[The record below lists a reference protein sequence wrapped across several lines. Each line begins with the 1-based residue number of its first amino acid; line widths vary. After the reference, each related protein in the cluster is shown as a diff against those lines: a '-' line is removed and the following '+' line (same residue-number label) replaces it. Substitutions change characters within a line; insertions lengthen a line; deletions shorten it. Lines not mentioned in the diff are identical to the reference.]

1 MFESL
6 KNLNNLRKQAAEL
19 QKQLEAEKLTV
30 NSADGLVTITLNGSH
45 ELIDLQI
52 NKELSETN
60 RDQLVKSFKDAYNKA
75 EKELK
80 TILAKKFQ
88 GLI

>member
-1 MFESL
+1 MFENL

-19 QKQLEAEKLTV
+19 QKQLEAEKLTTT
-30 NSADGLVTITLNGSH
+30 SSDGLVTITLNGSH

-52 NKELSETN
+52 NKELSETS
-60 RDQLVKSFKDAYNKA
+60 RDQLVASFKEAYNKA
-75 EKELK
+75 EGELK
-80 TILAKKFQ
+80 SILAKKFQ